1 MVTFHVGEGGVT
13 FVLCDLPGCGAVTSF
28 RARSTPEETV
38 ELYRARSGPSISAGY
53 AEALAKASN

>member
-1 MVTFHVGEGGVT
+1 MVAFHVGESGVT

-38 ELYRARSGPSISAGY
+38 ELYHARNDPSIRAGY
-53 AEALAKASN
+53 AEAMAKVSN